1 MAKKQRQKKQ
11 GSPFTFIF
19 MAVLAYLAGFP
30 IWIVFIVGLVGLLLW
45 QVQRAQQGSNKL
57 PPLPPAESDASETAT
72 EPAPETRGY
81 KPVPEKLTPA
91 PQTYRETPTQEAP
104 PWAQADYQAYPTEV
118 SQQPARQP
126 AREPAPAMT
135 PRPAARPPIGSTN
148 AGLGRSSRLHPLA
161 RNLQTRDAARQ
172 AIIAITVLGQPR
184 SLQPYEFDPI
194 QQSDVAPPRSS

>member
-45 QVQRAQQGSNKL
+45 QVQRAQQGSSKL
-57 PPLPPAESDASETAT
+57 PPLPPAESDTSETET
-72 EPAPETRGY
+72 ESAPQPRGY
-81 KPVPEKLTPA
+81 NPVPEKLTPA

-118 SQQPARQP
+118 STQPARQP
-126 AREPAPAMT
+126 TPAMT
-135 PRPAARPPIGSTN
+135 TRPAARPPIGSTS
-148 AGLGRSSRLHPLA
+148 GTLGRSSRLHPLA

-172 AIIAITVLGQPR
+172 AIIAMTVLGQPR

-194 QQSDVAPPRSS
+194 QQGDVAPPRSS